1 MKKVTLLFGAFIALF
16 FISCEG
22 PAGPPGYDGF
32 DGAQGPPGA
41 DGSEFEAIVFEV
53 EIDLTLNSGDNTYE
67 FGESFSDH
75 SIELFPDDAIL
86 VYRLEAVEDGLDIWR
101 QLPQPF
107 FSNQGLLYYNFD
119 FTQVDYKLYVEPD
132 FDASIVPTDLVTNQ
146 IFRVFIVPAN
156 LGLSSKL
163 DKSNINAVMKS
174 MGIEEK
180 NVQRFKMN

>member
-1 MKKVTLLFGAFIALF
+1 MKKVTLVLGAFMALF
-16 FISCEG
+16 IISCEG
-22 PAGPPGYDGF
+22 PAGPPGYDGI
-32 DGAQGPPGA
+32 DGQDGI

-53 EIDLTLNSGDNTYE
+53 EINMALNSGTNTYE

-75 SIELFPDDAIL
+75 SIELFPEDAIL

-132 FDASIVPTDLVTNQ
+132 FDASLVPSDLVTNQ
-146 IFRVFIVPAN
+146 IFRVFVVPAN
-156 LGLSSKL
+156 LGLASKL
-163 DKSNINAVMKS
+163 DKSNINAVMRS

-180 NVQRFKMN
+180 DVQRFKMN

>member
-1 MKKVTLLFGAFIALF
+1 MKKVTLVLGAFIALF
-16 FISCEG
+16 IISCEG
-22 PAGPPGYDGF
+22 PAGPPGF
-32 DGAQGPPGA
+32 DGIDGEDGI

-53 EIDLTLNSGDNTYE
+53 DVDLGLNSGTGTYE
-67 FGESFSDH
+67 FGEPFSNH
-75 SIELFPDDAIL
+75 GIELFPEDAIL

-132 FDASIVPTDLVTNQ
+132 FDASNVPIDLVTNQ

-156 LGLSSKL
+156 LGLASKM
-163 DKSNINAVMKS
+163 DKSNINAVMKA

-180 NVQRFKMN
+180 DVQRFKMN